1 MDTKH
6 LVKDILEA
14 LLHLA
19 WGFAPVAIFWGASLA
34 RRYGPMALLAGFCGA
49 VAAALPREL
58 VDQWPIDRWW
68 DTLIDLAMFG
78 LGGMLAGLMAWRIR
92 K

>member
-1 MDTKH
+1 MDTRH
-6 LVKDILEA
+6 LLKDIGEA
-14 LLHLA
+14 LLHMV
-19 WGFAPVAIFWGASLA
+19 WGFAPIAIFWGAA
-34 RRYGPMALLAGFCGA
+34 KVRRYGPMALLAGACGA
-49 VAAALPREL
+49 VALALPREL

-78 LGGMLAGLMAWRIR
+78 LGGFLAGVMAWRVR

>member
-6 LVKDILEA
+6 LIKDIYEA
-14 LLHLA
+14 LLHLM
-19 WGFAPVAIFWGASLA
+19 WGFAPIAIFWGASKV
-34 RRYGPMALLAGFCGA
+34 RRYGPMVLLAGFCGA
-49 VAAALPREL
+49 VAMALPREL

-68 DTLIDLAMFG
+68 DTLIDLTMFG
-78 LGGMLAGLMAWRIR
+78 LGGMLAGLMAWRVR